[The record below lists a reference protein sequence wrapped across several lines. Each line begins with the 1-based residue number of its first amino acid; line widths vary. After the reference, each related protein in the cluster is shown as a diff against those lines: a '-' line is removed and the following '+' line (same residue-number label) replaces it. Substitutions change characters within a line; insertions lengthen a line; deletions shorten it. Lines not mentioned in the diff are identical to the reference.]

1 MIPISERFFG
11 GRLIGNAPCK
21 RISGLPD
28 SLSDFT
34 RYFEQGLNLAKENKL
49 ERTPVQGDGFW
60 NEFIDESM
68 IASRRNPKL
77 DNSDFFLSQPEF

>member
-1 MIPISERFFG
+1 MLPISEGFFG
-11 GRLIGNAPCK
+11 RKLIEYTPHK
-21 RISGLPD
+21 RIHGLPD

-34 RYFEQGLNLAKENKL
+34 RYFEEGLNLAKENKL
-49 ERTPVQGDGFW
+49 ERTPVRDGFW

-77 DNSDFFLSQPEF
+77 DNSDFFLNQPEF